1 MKKSAFISISSSGC
15 VIALMT
21 FFLPPVLAS
30 HYYVASTGNNS
41 NAGSIN
47 SPWATISFA
56 VSKTRHGDTI
66 FVRGGHYTEGE
77 IWIRDGHGNA
87 TGKFLV
93 ISAYPGE
100 TPVFTNGNRG
110 LIIDIPFVR
119 VEGLT
124 FMNGKSLYSLKEI
137 TNHEYIHN
145 TFTGSGY
152 GWDAI
157 SVAGKDILV
166 EGNVINLL
174 GNTAGTQGHGIYV
187 HASSNVIIRNNRIS
201 GMTGYAIHIFD
212 QWRSGDA
219 PGYARRISNV
229 VVEGNVLF
237 GSRERAGIIVS
248 AYDQAK
254 VEKVAIRNNIVYRH
268 AGSGIVVRDDVSDI
282 KIYNNTIYDVNTD
295 GIAGNGAEG
304 IYVGNGVGK
313 VTNVDIRNN
322 VIVLNHQG
330 THIVVDGASS
340 VMVDHNLYWPPPPRL
355 KKISD
360 ANSRVANP
368 VFVNEQANDFRL
380 KASSPAIDTGV
391 SVGLPFH
398 GAAPDL
404 GAFEYTGSAAGRVDQ
419 QKE

>member
-1 MKKSAFISISSSGC
+1 MKRSRFISILSRRIS
-15 VIALMT
+15 IALMT
-21 FFLPPVLAS
+21 FSPPSILAS
-30 HYYVASTGNNS
+30 QYYVAPTGNNS

-56 VSKTRHGDTI
+56 ANRAKYGDTVV
-66 FVRGGHYTEGE
+66 VRGGTYTEGE
-77 IWIRDGHGNA
+77 IWIRDNHGSIS
-87 TGKFLV
+87 GKFLV

-100 TPVFTNGNRG
+100 TPVFTNGSRG

-137 TNHEYIHN
+137 SNHEYVRN
-145 TFTGSGY
+145 TFKGSGY

-212 QWRSGDA
+212 QRRSEDA
-219 PGYARRISNV
+219 PGYTRKIFNI
-229 VVEGNVLF
+229 VVEGNFLF

-254 VEKVAIRNNIVYRH
+254 VEKVVIRNNVVYRH
-268 AGSGIVVRDDVSDI
+268 AGSGIVVRDDVSDV
-282 KIYNNTIYDVNTD
+282 KIHNNTIYDINTD
-295 GIAGNGAEG
+295 GIDWNGAEG

-313 VTNVDIRNN
+313 VTKVDIRNN

-330 THIVVDGASS
+330 NHIVVEGASN
-340 VMVDHNLYWPPPPRL
+340 VMVDHNLYWPSPLRL

-360 ANSRVANP
+360 ANPRVTNP

-380 KASSPAIDTGV
+380 QASSPAIDAGV
-391 SVGLPFH
+391 DVGLPFD
-398 GAAPDL
+398 GTAPDL
-404 GAFEYTGSAAGRVDQ
+404 GAFEYARPALGRVDQ
-419 QKE
+419 LKE